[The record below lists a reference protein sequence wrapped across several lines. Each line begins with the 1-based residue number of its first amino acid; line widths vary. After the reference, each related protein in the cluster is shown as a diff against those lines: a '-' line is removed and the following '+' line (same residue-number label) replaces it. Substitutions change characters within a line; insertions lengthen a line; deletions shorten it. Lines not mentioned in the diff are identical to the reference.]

1 MAESSSWCCRLVCS
15 KKLWYLPIKLTYVFK
30 PRITNADEFMLLLGS
45 AYPFYINVEG
55 EFCHSF
61 IAHLFLSLISE
72 YVPDALLEE
81 GATPLLVEPITSEGD
96 RAEEGV
102 HK

>member
-1 MAESSSWCCRLVCS
+1 MAVGWSAVCDCGIS
-15 KKLWYLPIKLTYVFK
+15 QTYSLIFFK
-30 PRITNADEFMLLLGS
+30 YIITNPEIFLLLLGS
-45 AYPFYINVEG
+45 ENPFYFNVEG
-55 EFCHSF
+55 ESCHSF
-61 IAHLFLSLISE
+61 IAHLFLSLILE

-96 RAEEGV
+96 RTEEGV